1 MTVITSV
8 DEWSGFEPRYAVL
21 LGEDLN
27 PEAISDWL
35 FRWSELEKSVWEGR
49 AVRKRAKY
57 RDANDAAAQRE
68 YNEYVEDVLGR
79 ADAAGQALIEK
90 LLRVEGYEPAPEHR
104 QMLRRLRDEADL
116 YSESNASVNAELS
129 RLEGEYARVIGS
141 LSVTVGGEDITLR
154 EAERLL
160 SEPDRD
166 DRERVWRAV
175 QERWHAERETLG
187 ALFLEIVRL
196 RRTLATNVGLPDYR
210 AYRWRELGR
219 LDYSSSD
226 CLALHDA
233 IEAEIV
239 PLALR
244 LRERRRD
251 RLGLI
256 TLRPWD
262 LAVNTESGSPLN
274 PFSDASELENGVAR
288 IFERLDPQLAELFG
302 RMRPDHLDLP
312 ARRGKLPG
320 SEEWLFPQT
329 GLPYIHMNAV
339 GTHKDVLGLLHESG
353 HAFHDLLS
361 SERQELF
368 WNFGAPTEFEEFAAV
383 SMEVLS
389 GPHMERDRG
398 GFYSP
403 EDARRARAEHLE
415 SFLEYLPTVAM
426 VDAFQHW
433 VYAEASE
440 DARPEDLDAKWEEL
454 HERFLPGTDWHALAA
469 ERAAGWRRNRH
480 LYLFPL
486 YYIEY
491 AVAQLGAIQTWAN
504 MSGDRERALAGYR
517 EALAVGNTWPLPEL
531 FAVAGVRLPF
541 EGEVVREAARL
552 LTEYLGLDVTRGGR
566 PT

>member
-1 MTVITSV
+1 MGTGLLRRISLA
-8 DEWSGFEPRYAVL
+8 SRYIRTQK
-21 LGEDLN
+21 E
-27 PEAISDWL
+27 
-35 FRWSELEKSVWEGR
+35 VWEGR

-57 RDANDAAAQRE
+57 RDATDAAAQRE
-68 YNEYVEDVLGR
+68 YDEYIEAVLGR
-79 ADAAGQALIEK
+79 AEVAGQALTEK

-104 QMLRRLRDEADL
+104 QMLRRLRDEMDL
-116 YSESNASVNAELS
+116 YSEANASVRAELS

-141 LSVTVGGEDITLR
+141 LSVKVGGEDITLP

-175 QERWHAERETLG
+175 QERWLAERETLG
-187 ALFLEIVRL
+187 SLFLEMVRL
-196 RRTLATNVGLPDYR
+196 RRTLAANAGLPDYR

-219 LDYSSSD
+219 LDYSPSD

-251 RLGLI
+251 WLGL
-256 TLRPWD
+256 TALRPWD
-262 LAVNTESGSPLN
+262 LTVDTKSGSPLN
-274 PFSDASELENGVAR
+274 PFTDAGELEKGVAR
-288 IFERLDPQLAELFG
+288 IFEKFDPQLAELFG

-361 SERQELF
+361 SERQGLF
-368 WNFGAPTEFEEFAAV
+368 WNIGAPTEFEEFAAV
-383 SMEVLS
+383 TMEVLAS
-389 GPHMERDRG
+389 LYMERERG

-403 EDARRARAEHLE
+403 ADARCARAEHLE
-415 SFLEYLPTVAM
+415 SFIEYLPTVAM

-433 VYAEASE
+433 VYAEAPE
-440 DARPEDLDAKWEEL
+440 DAHPKDLDAKWKEL
-454 HERFLPGTDWHALAA
+454 HERFLPGTDWHALTA
-469 ERAAGWRRNRH
+469 ERVSGWRRNRH

-491 AVAQLGAIQTWAN
+491 AVAQLGALQMWQNTRE
-504 MSGDRERALAGYR
+504 DRERALAAYR
-517 EALAVGNTWPLPEL
+517 EALSLGNTRPLPEL
-531 FAVAGVRLPF
+531 FTVAGVRLPF
-541 EGEVVREAARL
+541 ERGVVREAAKL
-552 LTEYLGLDVTRGGR
+552 LSECLDLDVTRSGR
-566 PT
+566 PA